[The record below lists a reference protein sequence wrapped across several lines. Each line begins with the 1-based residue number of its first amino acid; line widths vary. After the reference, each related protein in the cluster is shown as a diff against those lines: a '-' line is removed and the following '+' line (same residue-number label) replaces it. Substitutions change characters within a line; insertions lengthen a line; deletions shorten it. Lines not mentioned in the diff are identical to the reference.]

1 MDTHEVLSL
10 CCQSALTSNHN
21 HKYQI
26 KMKKTETL
34 YSYLYKKSNKMW
46 AVKYKF
52 HKKDAYKNTSLGTR
66 NKREAERKKRRF
78 DLNLIKMG
86 EDIADNNLDDELAE
100 LAGDL
105 LKRITNRDLTTKW
118 LVEFARKAHHIQSGG
133 GSNTKY
139 YTLSEWIDVYL
150 EGLRRDVKPQSL
162 ENYVSDALPL
172 KGLRCT
178 RNGRKLGQAST
189 LEVKNSK
196 VEKISKKPLHLLET
210 SDIRE
215 IREHLAKGKVR
226 ANTIN
231 KSLAILK
238 RVLKQAHKDE
248 LTHRDLSLNVDFLKK
263 TDSYK
268 RGGYTEEEVE
278 KLLKTAKGDWKGV
291 IMVAIYTGL
300 RATDCHELKWEMVD
314 IENQTITL
322 VPTKRRLNYDKGT
335 LTLPIVGRLLT
346 HLKSLAMT
354 AGENRSGYI
363 FNTPQYAS
371 ETLSRAFKELREEAG
386 VDYEVV
392 VDGIKQKRDFHS
404 LRHFHNTAMSK
415 AGATA
420 EERMSQLG
428 HSRIETN
435 QLYTH
440 HDVEGRRKVLEK
452 VFGT

>member
-1 MDTHEVLSL
+1 VLSL

-26 KMKKTETL
+26 IMKKTETL

-52 HKKDAYKNTSLGTR
+52 HKKDTYKNASLGTR
-66 NKREAERKKRRF
+66 NKREAERKKRSF
-78 DLNLIKMG
+78 DLSLIQMG
-86 EDIADNNLDDELAE
+86 EDIADNNLDDELVE

-105 LKRITNRDLTTKW
+105 LKKITNRDLTTKW
-118 LVEFARKAHHIQSGG
+118 LVDFARKAHHIQSGG
-133 GSNTKY
+133 GSNTKH
-139 YTLSEWIDVYL
+139 YTLSEWIEVYL
-150 EGLRRDVKPQSL
+150 ERLRRDIKPQTL
-162 ENYVSDALPL
+162 EKYLGWSLPL
-172 KGLRCT
+172 KGVRRD
-178 RNGRKLGQAST
+178 RNGCKKG
-189 LEVKNSK
+189 EVSK
-196 VEKISKKPLHLLET
+196 VEVTNSKLEKISEKPLHLLET
-210 SDIRE
+210 CDIRE
-215 IREHLAKGKVR
+215 IREHLAKGKRR

-231 KSLAILK
+231 TSLAILK
-238 RVLKQAHKDE
+238 RALKQAHKDE
-248 LTHRDLSLNVDFLKK
+248 LTHRDLSLNVDYLKK
-263 TDSYK
+263 TDSFI

-278 KLLKTAKGDWKGV
+278 ELLKTAKGDWKGV

-300 RATDCHELKWEMVD
+300 RATDCHKLKWEMVD

-322 VPTKRRLNYDKGT
+322 IPTKRRLNYVKEA

-354 AGENRSGYI
+354 AGEDRSGYI
-363 FNTPQYAS
+363 FATSKYAK
-371 ETLSRAFKELREEAG
+371 EHLSRTFKKLREEAG

-392 VDGIKQKRDFHS
+392 VNGIKQKRDFHS
-404 LRHFHNTAMSK
+404 LRHFVNTAMSK

>member
-1 MDTHEVLSL
+1 
-10 CCQSALTSNHN
+10 
-21 HKYQI
+21 
-26 KMKKTETL
+26 MKKIETL
-34 YSYLYKKSNKMW
+34 YSYLYKKSNDIW

-52 HKKDAYKNTSLGTR
+52 HKKDKFKNASLGTKNER
-66 NKREAERKKRRF
+66 EAKKNKRAF
-78 DLNLIKMG
+78 DLRLDKMA
-86 EDIADNNLDDELAE
+86 EDIADNNLDDELVE
-100 LAGDL
+100 VAGEL
-105 LKRITNRDLTTKW
+105 LKKITSRGLTARW
-118 LVEFARKAHHIQSGG
+118 LVNFARKAHHIQLGG
-133 GSNTKY
+133 ASTTKD
-139 YTLSEWIDVYL
+139 YTLSEWIDAYL
-150 EGLRRDVKPQSL
+150 ERLRRDVKPQSHERYL
-162 ENYVSDALPL
+162 SYALPL
-172 KGLRCT
+172 KGLRCD
-178 RNGRKLGQAST
+178 RKECKKGEAST
-189 LEVKNSK
+189 LEVTDSK
-196 VEKISKKPLHLLET
+196 LEKISKKPLHLLEA

-215 IREHLAKGKVR
+215 VREHLARGDRR

-231 KSLAILK
+231 QTLAILK

-291 IMVAIYTGL
+291 IMVAAHTGL

-335 LTLPIVGRLLT
+335 LTLPIVGSLLI
-346 HLKSLAMT
+346 HLESLALT
-354 AGENRSGYI
+354 AGENRSGYL
-363 FNTPQYAS
+363 FGTSKYAQ
-371 ETLSRAFKELREEAG
+371 ETRSKKFRELREDAG
-386 VDYEVV
+386 VTYEVV

-404 LRHFHNTAMSK
+404 LRHFHNTAMK
-415 AGATA
+415 NAGATA

-440 HDVEGRRKVLEK
+440 HDLDGRRKVLEK